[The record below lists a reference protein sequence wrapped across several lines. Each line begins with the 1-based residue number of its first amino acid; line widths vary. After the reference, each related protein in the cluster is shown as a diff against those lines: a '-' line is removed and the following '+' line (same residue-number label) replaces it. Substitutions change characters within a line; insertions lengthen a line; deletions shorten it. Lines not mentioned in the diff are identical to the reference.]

1 MYEKM
6 KKRMIRLACIFM
18 LVFLAGCFS
27 DDSPP
32 SDGTPAPPAHNGV
45 FSSDYGTMTFNG
57 DGKTVTIDVSEEF
70 SEKTGVPAGKTEC
83 NYVFLFHNEKYR
95 YDKAEY
101 FRIIIGEKHY
111 QFNNEFGT
119 TNETMIVIRVPETG
133 DVVTFKKNVE

>member
-1 MYEKM
+1 MYGKW
-6 KKRMIRLACIFM
+6 KKRMIKLASIFM
-18 LVFLAGCFS
+18 LVFLAGCFA

-32 SDGTPAPPAHNGV
+32 SDGTPSPLAHDGV

-57 DGKTVTIDVSEEF
+57 DGKTITIDFNEEF
-70 SEKTGVPAGKTEC
+70 AEKTGVPAGKTEC
-83 NYVFLFHNEKYR
+83 NYVFLFHNEMYR

-101 FRIIIGEKHY
+101 FRIIIGEKNY

-133 DVVTFKKNVE
+133 DIVTFKKESE

>member
-1 MYEKM
+1 
-6 KKRMIRLACIFM
+6 MIVM
-18 LVFLAGCFS
+18 LLMTAFLAGCFT

-57 DGKTVTIDVSEEF
+57 DGKTITIDFNEEF
-70 SEKTGVPAGKTEC
+70 AEKTGVPAGKTEC
-83 NYVFLFHNEKYR
+83 NYVFLFHNEMYR

-101 FRIIIGEKHY
+101 FRIIIGEKNY

-133 DVVTFKKNVE
+133 DIVTFKKESE